1 MELEKVIDVLAK
13 EKPDKILIY
22 LRDNLL
28 FNDDVRTFFSYS
40 KYYRYLENLNVY
52 CYEHINNEN
61 NTILIRVIELRS

>member
-22 LRDNLL
+22 IRDKLL
-28 FNDDVRTFFSYS
+28 FNDDIQTFN
-40 KYYRYLENLNVY
+40 KYYKYLENLNVY
-52 CYEHINNEN
+52 CYEHINKEN

>member
-1 MELEKVIDVLAK
+1 MKLEKVIDVLAK

-22 LRDNLL
+22 IRDNLL
-28 FNDDVRTFFSYS
+28 FNDNVRTFFSYN

-61 NTILIRVIELRS
+61 NTILIRVIE

>member
-52 CYEHINNEN
+52 CYEHINNES
-61 NTILIRVIELRS
+61 NTILIRVIE